1 MIERPTSLFIHY
13 FKRIVLIIYCVISS
27 QLLAQNQEDQEISI
41 KRTAP
46 IIRASE
52 RFKPRPKFIEFE
64 YETFNNFSVRAK
76 STVIGDAGA
85 VISQNLI
92 RQVKLK
98 FPLILKKDLNLI
110 GGFGY
115 QHEQFKFSQFTEPG
129 YPLFTTFEDK
139 PLKKISS
146 SFYLKKNLKNKKFLF
161 VFLLNSLNGDTP
173 QFDSFFNQLKSSV
186 AGILGKQ
193 VNPNKQ
199 VGYGLTFGYALGQPS
214 VFPLFIYN
222 NDMSLHWG
230 LEMILPKSVK
240 LRYSPSNK
248 IHFYAI
254 TELQG
259 ASYHL
264 QDLEIEGIDKF
275 EFRRSSVRLNLRVE
289 KEIHDWLWAGITAG
303 YRIPIS
309 IFLSEPRQSR
319 SNSIVQVDA
328 NNSTYYKFSIF
339 IVPPA
344 RLYKRAKGS

>member
-1 MIERPTSLFIHY
+1 MRNFLQ
-13 FKRIVLIIYCVISS
+13 RLILVVIGIYSGQIM
-27 QLLAQNQEDQEISI
+27 AQNQEDDDISI
-41 KRTAP
+41 RRTAP
-46 IIRASE
+46 IIKASE

-64 YETFNNFSVRAK
+64 YETFNNFRVNANSD
-76 STVIGDAGA
+76 VIGDAA
-85 VISQNLI
+85 ATISQNLI

-98 FPLILKKDLNLI
+98 FPIILKKNVNLI
-110 GGFGY
+110 GGLGY
-115 QHEQFKFSQFTEPG
+115 QHEQFKFSNFTEPG

-139 PLKKISS
+139 PFKKISA
-146 SFYLKKNLKNKKFLF
+146 SFYLKKNLKNKKFLY

-173 QFDSFFNQLKSSV
+173 QFASFFNQLKSSV

-230 LEMILPKSVK
+230 LELLLPKSVK
-240 LRYSPSNK
+240 LRYSPTNK
-248 IHFYAI
+248 LHFYAT

-259 ASYHL
+259 ASYHI

-275 EFRRSSVRLNLRVE
+275 EFRRSSVRMNLKVE
-289 KEIHDWLWAGITAG
+289 REIHDWLWVGVTAG
-303 YRIPIS
+303 YRVPIN
-309 IFLSEPRQSR
+309 IFLSEPRQNR
-319 SNSIVQVDA
+319 SNSIVEIDA

-344 RLYKRAKGS
+344 KIYNRAKGS